1 MTESLHALSGAYVV
15 DALDDHER
23 AIFEAH
29 LPGCRDCQAEVAS
42 LREAAAVL
50 AADAE
55 LTPPDSLR
63 ASVLAG
69 IRNIRPLPPEAGDTS
84 LPYDDGPQLVRAD
97 DAAEADETTESG
109 EATES
114 DEATETRS
122 NVVPMRRRRF
132 RIATLAAAAAV
143 ITAVGVGGT
152 WQPWQDNPTSSLS
165 AADRVLAASDAQR
178 VSTEFT
184 DGSSATVVRSV
195 KEGRAVLLTRNMAA
209 PPSGKAFE
217 LWLRDAQGRLAPA
230 GLMTTAGD
238 HKLLLTGDA
247 TKATGVGITVEPAGG
262 SPQPT
267 TKPLAMLELSEAEA

>member
-15 DALDDHER
+15 GALDDHER
-23 AIFEAH
+23 AIFEGH
-29 LPGCRDCQAEVAS
+29 LPGCLDCQAEVAS

-69 IRNIRPLPPEAGDTS
+69 IRNIRPLPPEAGTTS
-84 LPYDDGPQLVRAD
+84 SSYDDGPQLVQPVETEEPV
-97 DAAEADETTESG
+97 EAPVP
-109 EATES
+109 
-114 DEATETRS
+114 S

-143 ITAVGVGGT
+143 VTAIGVGGT

-217 LWLRDAQGRLAPA
+217 LWLRDDQGRLSPA

-238 HKLLLTGDA
+238 HKLLLSGDA
-247 TKATGVGITVEPAGG
+247 TLATGVGITVEPAAG
-262 SPQPT
+262 SAQPT
-267 TKPLAMLELSEAEA
+267 TKPLAMLELSEADA